1 MNINNNHTDNKYYGV
16 YYIKIGILFFFSL
29 WFSIAFLSNFIDLL
43 NSIGITNEWR
53 FHSGNYD
60 AVKKT
65 IQIYNAHQ
73 NILNF
78 LFYSDILIQATSAL
92 LFFAAFLSFF
102 IKRNAW
108 PLINSAYGIS
118 MALWATFLIIEEI
131 FIAYSY
137 EAAHIRLLL
146 LELVSF
152 LLLHLLHDKKNIS

>member
-1 MNINNNHTDNKYYGV
+1 MNNYSDNKYYGI
-16 YYIKIGILFFFSL
+16 YFIKVGILFFFFL
-29 WFSIAFLSNFIDLL
+29 WFSIAFSSNFIDFL
-43 NSIGITNEWR
+43 NSLGITNEWR

-65 IQIYNAHQ
+65 IQIYNAPQ
-73 NILNF
+73 SILNF

-102 IKRNAW
+102 RKRDAW
-108 PLINSAYGIS
+108 RLINSAYGIS
-118 MALWATFLIIEEI
+118 MALWAIFLIIEEI

-146 LELVSF
+146 ELVSF
-152 LLLHLLHDKKNIS
+152 LLLHLLPDNKNIS